1 MKVEKEDRLILL
13 TNDDGLYAGGIRR
26 LTAIME
32 EYGKVVVIS
41 ATESRSGM
49 SQALTVKMP
58 IRVKLLNESETKRVY
73 ACSGTPADGVKIAI
87 SQLLER
93 RPDWV
98 VSGINHGSNASVSV
112 IYSGTMAAAIEGC
125 LYGISSVGFSLND
138 FSSAANFNNVA
149 GSVRNILDSLAAN
162 PLPLGVCLNVN
173 FPLCAEDE
181 IRGIKVCRQAAGSWE
196 EEFDKRKDPMGK
208 TYYWLT
214 GVFRNHEPE
223 SADTDEW
230 AIANRYVSVVPVSVD
245 MTAHG
250 YLDDMR
256 KIFENGTPQSSQ

>member
-13 TNDDGLYAGGIRR
+13 TNDDGLYAGGLKR
-26 LTAIME
+26 LTKIME

-41 ATESRSGM
+41 TTESRSGM

-58 IRVKLLNESETKRVY
+58 IRIKLLNETETKRVY
-73 ACSGTPADGVKIAI
+73 TCSGTPADGVKIAI
-87 SQLLER
+87 NQLLER

-98 VSGINHGSNASVSV
+98 ISGINHGANSSVSV

-138 FSSAANFNNVA
+138 FSSNADFNRVA
-149 GSVRNILDSLAAN
+149 GSVRKIIDALVDH
-162 PLPLGVCLNVN
+162 PLPRGVCLNVN
-173 FPLCAEDE
+173 FPSCAEDD
-181 IRGIKVCRQAAGSWE
+181 IRGIKVCRQAAGCWE

-214 GVFRNHEPE
+214 GVFKNYEPE
-223 SADTDEW
+223 SVDTDEW
-230 AIANRYVSVVPVSVD
+230 AIANRFVSVVPVSVD
-245 MTAHG
+245 MTAHEFLG
-250 YLDDMR
+250 DMR
-256 KIFENGTPQSSQ
+256 KIFENGTPESTQ